1 MTFSSAFAQN
11 QIENPNNQRKPQQ
24 LSQEEADERREI
36 VRSIRENIGLF
47 GEIYRQISL
56 RYVDKVNPETFLKA
70 GIDGMLATLD
80 PYTEY
85 IEPEGTDDIRI
96 MSQGRYGG
104 VGLQIGTRGSDRI
117 LTVISPME
125 GTPAWRLGVRAGD
138 QILEIDG
145 ETTIGF
151 TTSDA
156 AQKLRG
162 VPGEPVEIRV
172 RRFGVDDLLD
182 YTIVRE
188 EIMVKDVSFSGI
200 IEPGIG
206 YVRLTRFSRQAND
219 EVREAI
225 ENLVAQG
232 MEGLIFDLRSN
243 PGGLL
248 PEAISVS
255 ENFLHPGDPI
265 VSTKGR
271 SPEMDKEFFA
281 ENSPSLPDHI
291 PLVILVNEGSAS
303 ASEIVSGAVQDLD
316 RGVVIGRTS
325 FGKGLV
331 QSVINFR
338 DNTALRITTAKYYTP
353 SGRLIQ
359 KVDYFSENESI
370 IADEESAEEDSTFE
384 TTGGRE
390 MVAHGGIVPDIEVQ
404 QPDVG
409 ELVIALWRNDKYF
422 DFTNVYMNE
431 NPDLDNWNLDESV
444 YDEFLTYLD
453 TSGFEFDSE
462 AERRLSELREDSE
475 QIGLGEAFLTELEDL
490 EKIAKDKKSEM
501 YDDEKDDI
509 LRRLRLE
516 VASALAGSAGRVSA
530 SLEHDPQIQK
540 AIEVLKEEDLYNE
553 MLAGDLSAMENDK

>member
-1 MTFSSAFAQN
+1 M
-11 QIENPNNQRKPQQ
+11 E
-24 LSQEEADERREI
+24 ERREI

-104 VGLQIGTRGSDRI
+104 VGLQIGTRGEDRI

-125 GTPAWRLGVRAGD
+125 GTPAWRLGIRAGD

-162 VPGEPVEIRV
+162 VPGEPVEVRI

-206 YVRLTRFSRQAND
+206 YIRLTRFSRQAND

-291 PLVILVNEGSAS
+291 PLAILVNQGSAS

-316 RGVVIGRTS
+316 RGVVIGKTS

-359 KVDYFSENESI
+359 KVDYFSDNEAILSE
-370 IADEESAEEDSTFE
+370 DDDAEEDSTFE
-384 TTGGRE
+384 TSGGRE
-390 MVAHGGIVPDIEVQ
+390 VIAHGGIVPDIDIE
-404 QPDVG
+404 QPEVG

-422 DFTNVYMNE
+422 DFTNVYMGQHPE
-431 NPDLDNWNLDESV
+431 LDNWNITDSI

-453 TSGFEFDSE
+453 TTNFEFESE
-462 AERRLSELREDSE
+462 AERRLIELREDAE
-475 QIGLGEAFLTELEDL
+475 EIGLGEKFLTELEDL
-490 EKIAKDKKSEM
+490 EKIAFDKKKEM
-501 YDDEKDDI
+501 YDVEKDDI
-509 LRRLRLE
+509 MRRIKLE
-516 VASALAGSAGRVSA
+516 IASALAGSAGRVTA
-530 SLEHDPQIQK
+530 SLEYDPQIQK
-540 AIEVLKEEDLYNE
+540 AIEVLKEKDLYNE
-553 MLAGDLSAMENDK
+553 MLAGNLVTEEEEK